1 MAQITYGNKVK
12 INDDPNIPAVNK
24 GRDVDWNEVKQVVNE
39 NYAEQQATNQQ
50 VTNITGQILWTN
62 PTPTQNFAERSV
74 TLSSSDYDFYEIY
87 FLCGTSSPE
96 NQRLAYSG
104 KLIKNY
110 GARSSY
116 TYAGSGGV
124 NVRSRIFD
132 IVSAT
137 SIKFY
142 DAYSATGTT
151 AYSVNNSVMI
161 PLYVIGYKTGLIN

>member
-1 MAQITYGNKVK
+1 MAQITYDDKVDLNTTQVADINKVK
-12 INDDPNIPAVNK
+12 ASDMNEIK
-24 GRDVDWNEVKQVVNE
+24 GVVNE
-39 NYAEQQATNQQ
+39 NYTEQQVTNQQ

-62 PTPTQNFAERSV
+62 PAPTQNFAEQSV
-74 TLSSSDYDFYEIY
+74 TLSSDDYDFYEIY

-132 IVSAT
+132 MVSAT
-137 SIKFY
+137 SITFY

-151 AYSVNNSVMI
+151 AYSVNNSVMV
-161 PLYVIGYKTGLIN
+161 PLYIIGYKTGLIN

>member
-1 MAQITYGNKVK
+1 MAQITYENKVK
-12 INDDPNIPAVNK
+12 INENAGVADINKVKADDM
-24 GRDVDWNEVKQVVNE
+24 NEIKSVVNQ
-39 NYAEQQATNQQ
+39 NYQEQQGTNQQ

-62 PTPTQNFAERSV
+62 PAPTQTFAEQSI
-74 TLSSSDYDFYEIY
+74 TLSSDDYDFYEIY

-104 KLIKNY
+104 KLIKSY

-132 IVSAT
+132 MVSAT

-142 DAYSATGTT
+142 DAYSATGAT
-151 AYSVNNSVMI
+151 AYSVNNAVMI
-161 PLYVIGYKTGLIN
+161 PMYVIGYKTGLFN